1 VRCAPV
7 LPFHHIATSLPPPT
21 GEGEDSVTPSA
32 SVGSVGEPKIRHT
45 LIASRQLVVVHTEA
59 VSSFSW
65 CGASGAWQVKG
76 DDKVFEKDGVA
87 VVVDTMSLGFLQGA
101 TIDYSEELI
110 RASFQVVDNPNA
122 ESGCGCGASFVA
134 K

>member
-1 VRCAPV
+1 MHCV
-7 LPFHHIATSLPPPT
+7 L
-21 GEGEDSVTPSA
+21 
-32 SVGSVGEPKIRHT
+32 GEPNISHT
-45 LIASRQLVVVHTEA
+45 LTAYRKLVVVYTEA
-59 VSSFSW
+59 VSSFSR
-65 CGASGAWQVKG
+65 CGASGVWQVKG

-87 VVVDTMSLGFLQGA
+87 VVVDTMSLGFLRGA

>member
-1 VRCAPV
+1 V
-7 LPFHHIATSLPPPT
+7 
-21 GEGEDSVTPSA
+21 
-32 SVGSVGEPKIRHT
+32 
-45 LIASRQLVVVHTEA
+45 
-59 VSSFSW
+59 
-65 CGASGAWQVKG
+65 WQVKG

-87 VVVDTMSLGFLQGA
+87 VVVDTMSLGFLRGA